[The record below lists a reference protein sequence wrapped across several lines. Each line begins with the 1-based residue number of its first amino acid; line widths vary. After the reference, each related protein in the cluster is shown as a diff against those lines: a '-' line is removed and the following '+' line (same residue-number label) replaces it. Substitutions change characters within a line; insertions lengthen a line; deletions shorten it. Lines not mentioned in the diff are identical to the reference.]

1 MNVYLFQSPVSTR
14 FSHYVAMAKYITIIK
29 GRKLCGR
36 TVLVQNVPK
45 GKKKVPKN
53 FKVRLQLNKSCST
66 QGRGFENY
74 IPVLTKLKLREG
86 FTAGASFVNQL
97 ALARCLPYMYK

>member
-14 FSHYVAMAKYITIIK
+14 FSHYVAMAKYITNIK

-45 GKKKVPKN
+45 GKKGKK
-53 FKVRLQLNKSCST
+53 LQGTFTTEQKFGCST
-66 QGRGFENY
+66 QGRGFEND
-74 IPVLTKLKLREG
+74 IPILTKLKLHL
-86 FTAGASFVNQL
+86 TQVHPL
-97 ALARCLPYMYK
+97 